1 MSKFDFGHWTPF
13 NPKQLRRFISGHD
26 AWNSLLAQ
34 LAQISSFPEML
45 KNLKNGYVK
54 LVLLGILL
62 CVYEEPNLFNGVT

>member
-1 MSKFDFGHWTPF
+1 
-13 NPKQLRRFISGHD
+13 
-26 AWNSLLAQ
+26 
-34 LAQISSFPEML
+34 ML